1 MSLQNAIIPNINFKK
16 GVTMTDY
23 TEQRAEIFKEI
34 YGVSKQSDI
43 LEMFENDYN
52 RFKNKGFQ
60 KLQEL
65 YRDYSYAI
73 FFMYSP
79 SSIRNNLVKFKN
91 VIKVNGGK
99 YQANALE
106 YFTVDNV
113 YAPIKRK
120 DEDLKKELQEKVR
133 KGESTSIAPE
143 IVINEILELKKELDE
158 KSYVWANNQTEEQV
172 RSYKILAML
181 GLATGRR
188 FTELMKTLKISKHGK
203 KVMFDGLLKGNSE
216 TIEGHII
223 ALEYLTPK
231 VKDKPKVSDLKDF
244 LKELRE
250 IVKTEDMTID
260 EVNST
265 YARVFNNA
273 MSRLGF
279 GKVKNLRH
287 NYAVVGS
294 QLFHKEGETNTE
306 TITRILGHKTVLPSA
321 LNYT

>member
-1 MSLQNAIIPNINFKK
+1 
-16 GVTMTDY
+16 MTDY

-52 RFKNKGFQ
+52 RFKNKGFT

-91 VIKVNGGK
+91 VIKANGGK

-133 KGESTSIAPE
+133 LGESKTIEPK
-143 IVINEILELKKELDE
+143 ILIDQILSLKKELDE
-158 KSYVWANNQTEEQV
+158 KSYFVANNQTEEQV
-172 RSYKILAML
+172 RAYRILAML

-188 FTELMKTLKISKHGK
+188 FTELMKSLKISKHGK
-203 KVMFDGLLKGNSE
+203 KVIFDGLLKGNSE
-216 TIEGHII
+216 AIEGHLI
-223 ALEYLTPK
+223 ALEYSE
-231 VKDKPKVSDLKDF
+231 VKEY
-244 LKELRE
+244 LKELRTFA
-250 IVKTEDMTID
+250 KTKNMTED
-260 EVNST
+260 EVNKK

-273 MSRLGF
+273 MARLGF
-279 GKVKNLRH
+279 GKVKDLRH
-287 NYAVVGS
+287 NYSVAGS
-294 QLFHKEGETNTE
+294 QLFHKEGETITE